1 MKKTKTLALI
11 ILLFTLSFKAQ
22 SQDSILNKKV
32 TLDLTEASIE
42 SVLKSITDQTGETFQ
57 FSNNNIDSNK
67 KVNIRITNGTIKEVL
82 DVLFN
87 GTAIKYTVFQNKIL
101 LSKAN
106 TGNKYTISGYVNEKG
121 SKESLVGVPIYIPE
135 IKSGTTTNAFGF
147 YSITLP
153 EMDTVTLMFS
163 YIGYSSLAKRFK
175 LDKNI
180 SLNVD
185 MESGAKFMKE
195 VEIVAEKVSKVSQ
208 STQMSQID
216 IPIQQIK
223 DIPALLGEK
232 DVLKVL
238 QLMPGVQKGGEGNA
252 GFYVRGGGTD
262 QNLIILD
269 DAPVYNAFH
278 LFGFFSLFNG
288 DALKSV
294 ELIKGGFPARYG
306 GRLSSVLDMRMKEG
320 NKEKIQV
327 ECGIGIVSSRLTVE
341 GPILK
346 NKSSFLVSGR
356 RTYIDA
362 LIAPFL
368 ANSTSSGGYYFY
380 DYNAKFNYDFG
391 DKDKVFLSGYFGKDK
406 FYFKEKSGDI
416 AFSGSLG
423 WGNATATARWNH
435 LFNSRLF
442 SNTSA
447 IMSDYT
453 FLTTV
458 EDKYK
463 TDVYTLKYYT
473 GIRDYG
479 VKYDLDFHPGI
490 KHYIRGG
497 LMSTYH
503 LFTIQ
508 ALTVKNNAS
517 AETNINK
524 KNTTDAI
531 ESAVYLED
539 DYKIFSSVKINPGI
553 RLTHF
558 NTQDKNYLKFEPRIS
573 ASFNL
578 KEDLAIKASYAEMN
592 QYIHLISNTG
602 AGLPTDLWVPATKKW
617 GPQNS
622 RQTAAGI
629 AKDFLK
635 DNFALSIEGY
645 YKEMNH
651 VLGFKEGA
659 SFLDVGTNADQNGA
673 TTFSWEKNVTGGKG
687 WSYGTEFLI
696 QRKSGK
702 LSGWIGY
709 TLSWTQ
715 FQFDSLNFG
724 KKFYAKYD
732 RRHDLSL
739 VGMYKLKKENTD
751 TDEDGITLS
760 VTWVYG
766 TGNAITLPI
775 ASYGATIHYPGSHP
789 ATMAVSEYTEK
800 NGYRMAPYHR
810 LDLGVQFH
818 KTKKHGI
825 RTIEL
830 SIYNVYNRKNP
841 YFYFIGNNLDGS
853 RSLKQISLFPIIPSI
868 SYNFK
873 FVKTRAKKIEKI
885 GYEQ

>member
-1 MKKTKTLALI
+1 MKKI
-11 ILLFTLSFKAQ
+11 IVFCF
-22 SQDSILNKKV
+22 SILCLSVFGQNQNQ
-32 TLDLTEASIE
+32 LPASDKPIAG
-42 SVLKSITDQTGETFQ
+42 KF
-57 FSNNNIDSNK
+57 
-67 KVNIRITNGTIKEVL
+67 
-82 DVLFN
+82 
-87 GTAIKYTVFQNKIL
+87 
-101 LSKAN
+101 
-106 TGNKYTISGYVNEKG
+106 TISGYVNEKG
-121 SKESLVGVPIYIPE
+121 SKELLVGVPIYIPE
-135 IKSGTTTNAFGF
+135 IKNGTSTNPFGF

-153 EMDTVTLMFS
+153 AMDSVTLMFS
-163 YIGYSSLAKRFK
+163 YMGYSPIVKRFK
-175 LDKNI
+175 LDKDI
-180 SLNVD
+180 SLNID
-185 MESGAKFMKE
+185 MSANSKFMKE
-195 VEIVAEKVSKVSQ
+195 VEIVAEQVDKVSQ

-238 QLMPGVQKGGEGNA
+238 QLMPGVQKGGEGSA
-252 GFYVRGGGTD
+252 GFYVRGGGAD
-262 QNLIILD
+262 QNLILLD

-320 NKEKIQV
+320 NKEKFQV

-341 GPILK
+341 GPISK
-346 NKSSFLVSGR
+346 NKSSFLISAR

-362 LIAPFL
+362 LLAPL
-368 ANSTSSGGYYFY
+368 ISASNNGSTGGYYFY
-380 DYNAKFNYDFG
+380 DLNAKLNYDFG

-406 FYFKEKSGDI
+406 FYFKEKSADSDYKL
-416 AFSGSLG
+416 SGSIG

-442 SNTSA
+442 ANTSL
-447 IMSDYT
+447 ILSDYK
-453 FLTTV
+453 FSTTA
-458 EDKYK
+458 EEKSGADLFS
-463 TDVYTLKYYT
+463 LKYYT

-479 VKYDLDFHPGI
+479 VKYDLDYHPHI

-503 LFTIQ
+503 LFTPQ
-508 ALTVKNNAS
+508 ALTTKNTYVANGD
-517 AETNINK
+517 ENK
-524 KNTTDAI
+524 KTTATGV

-539 DYKIFSSVKINPGI
+539 DYKIVSSLRANPGI
-553 RLTHF
+553 RFTHF
-558 NTQDKNYLKFEPRIS
+558 NTQGKNYFNMEPRIS
-573 ASFNL
+573 ASYNL
-578 KEDLAIKASYAEMN
+578 KEDMAVKASYADMN

-602 AGLPTDLWVPATKKW
+602 VGLPTDLWVPATKNLA
-617 GPQNS
+617 PQNS
-622 RQTAAGI
+622 KQWAAGL

-635 DNFALSIEGY
+635 QDLAVTVEGY
-645 YKEMNH
+645 YKRMNN

-659 SFLDVGTNADQNGA
+659 SFLDVGTSDQSGA
-673 TTFSWEKNVTGGKG
+673 SSFSWEKNVTSGKG
-687 WSYGTEFLI
+687 WSYGAEFLV
-696 QRKSGK
+696 QRKFGK

-732 RRHDLSL
+732 RRHDIS
-739 VGMYKLKKENTD
+739 VVAIYKLRNENSD

-766 TGNAITLPI
+766 TGNAITLPLS
-775 ASYGATIHYPGSHP
+775 SYDAPTHNPGNP
-789 ATMAVSEYTEK
+789 NYNPTPYTNANNVSEYTEK
-800 NGYRMAPYHR
+800 NGFRMAPYHR
-810 LDLGVQFH
+810 LDFGMQFH
-818 KTKKHGI
+818 KTKKHGV
-825 RTIEL
+825 RTWEF

-841 YFYFIGNNLDGS
+841 YFYFIEPSSNGS
-853 RSLKQISLFPIIPSI
+853 SVLKQISLFPIIPSV

-873 FVKTRAKKIEKI
+873 FIKTHAKKIEKT

>member
-1 MKKTKTLALI
+1 MKTTKYIIIALFLI
-11 ILLFTLSFKAQ
+11 FQTSFAQ
-22 SQDSILNKKV
+22 TKQK
-32 TLDLTEASIE
+32 
-42 SVLKSITDQTGETFQ
+42 
-57 FSNNNIDSNK
+57 FS
-67 KVNIRITNGTIKEVL
+67 
-82 DVLFN
+82 
-87 GTAIKYTVFQNKIL
+87 
-101 LSKAN
+101 
-106 TGNKYTISGYVNEKG
+106 ISGYVNEKG
-121 SKESLVGVPIYIPE
+121 SKELLVGVPIYIPE
-135 IKSGTTTNAFGF
+135 IKSGTSTNPFGF

-153 EMDTVTLMFS
+153 EMDSVTLVFS
-163 YIGYSSLAKRFK
+163 YIGYSPVAKRMK

-185 MESGAKFMKE
+185 MESGSKFMKE
-195 VEIVAEKVSKVSQ
+195 VNIVADKVTKVSQ
-208 STQMSQID
+208 ATQMSTID

-238 QLMPGVQKGGEGNA
+238 QLMPGVQKGSEGSA
-252 GFYVRGGGTD
+252 GFYVRGGGAD

-327 ECGIGIVSSRLTVE
+327 ECGIGLVSSRLTIE

-362 LIAPFL
+362 LIAPL
-368 ANSTSSGGYYFY
+368 IASANSGSTGGYYFY

-391 DKDKVFLSGYFGKDK
+391 NKNKVFLSGYFGKDK
-406 FYFKEKSGDI
+406 FYFKEKHTDNT
-416 AFSGSLG
+416 FSGSLG

-435 LFNSRLF
+435 LFNSQLF
-442 SNTSA
+442 SNTSV
-447 IMSDYT
+447 IMSDYK
-453 FLTTV
+453 FLTT
-458 EDKYK
+458 EEQKYK
-463 TDVYTLKYYT
+463 TDLFSLKYYS

-479 VKYDLDFHPGI
+479 VKYDVDYHPHI
-490 KHYIRGG
+490 NHYVRGG
-497 LMSTYH
+497 LMSTNH

-508 ALTVKNNAS
+508 AITIKDNTGYTNNV
-517 AETNINK
+517 NK
-524 KNTTDAI
+524 KMTTSAL
-531 ESAVYLED
+531 ESAIYLED
-539 DYKIFSSVKINPGI
+539 DFKILSSMKINPGV
-553 RLTHF
+553 RFSHF
-558 NTQDKNYLKFEPRIS
+558 NTQGKNYFKLEPRIS
-573 ASFNL
+573 ASYNL
-578 KEDLAIKASYAEMN
+578 KEDLALKASYAEMN

-602 AGLPTDLWVPATKKW
+602 VGLPTDLWVPATKKW

-622 RQTAAGI
+622 KQLAGGI

-635 DNFALSIEGY
+635 QNFAVTVEGY
-645 YKEMNH
+645 YKQMNQ

-659 SFLDVGTNADQNGA
+659 SFLEVGTSADQSG
-673 TTFSWEKNVTGGKG
+673 TPTFSWEKNVTGGRG
-687 WSYGTEFLI
+687 TSYGTEVLI
-696 QRKSGK
+696 QRKFGK

-724 KKFYAKYD
+724 KPFYAKYD
-732 RRHDLSL
+732 RRHDISV
-739 VGMYKLKKENTD
+739 VGMYKLRKENTD
-751 TDEDGITLS
+751 TEDDGITLS
-760 VTWVYG
+760 ATWVYG

-775 ASYGATIHYPGSHP
+775 ASYNAPSNDPTNPYSWQNQI
-789 ATMAVSEYTEK
+789 SEYTEK
-800 NGYRMAPYHR
+800 NGFRMAPYHR
-810 LDLGVQFH
+810 LDFGVQFH

-825 RTIEL
+825 RTLEL
-830 SIYNVYNRKNP
+830 SIYNTYNRKNP
-841 YFYFIGNNLDGS
+841 YFYFIGYKNGAS
-853 RSLKQISLFPIIPSI
+853 VLKQISLFPIIPSI

-873 FVKTRAKKIEKI
+873 FIKTKAKKIDKI